1 MSKEQS
7 HSDKKSRSEKWESF
21 ANTSKSIFDT
31 SLGFANKLLASSY
44 IKRLKAFLPK
54 PFKIM
59 FALRNTYEKNGSDA
73 SIESIAEDL
82 FTKTKL
88 LGEFIKAYYNGDYRE
103 VDTVKIF
110 MIFAALAYI
119 VSPIDLIPDWIAFIG
134 LFDEIIL
141 IIWLF
146 ENLYEELEKFQA
158 WKEGR
163 LAVVVK

>member
-1 MSKEQS
+1 MMAKDQNSANRWEIYGSKA
-7 HSDKKSRSEKWESF
+7 KSF
-21 ANTSKSIFDT
+21 FDGGL
-31 SLGFANKLLASSY
+31 SFANKLLASQY

-59 FALRNTYEKNGSDA
+59 FALRNTYEEKGSDA
-73 SIESIAEDL
+73 SIEAIAEDL

-88 LGEFIKAYYNGDYRE
+88 LGEFIKAYYNGDYRD
-103 VDTVKIF
+103 VDPIKIF
-110 MIFAALAYI
+110 MIFAVLVYI

-134 LFDEIIL
+134 LLDEIIL

-158 WKEGR
+158 WKESR
-163 LAVVVK
+163 VEVVV